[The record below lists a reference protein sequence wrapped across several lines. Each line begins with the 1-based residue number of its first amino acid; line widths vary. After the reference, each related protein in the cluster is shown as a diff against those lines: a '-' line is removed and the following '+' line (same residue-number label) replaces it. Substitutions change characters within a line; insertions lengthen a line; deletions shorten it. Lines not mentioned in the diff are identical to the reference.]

1 MTNWVACALSS
12 VTRESSLFSINGRN
26 GRLILRDIQAAL
38 PMLEF
43 ELVTRTLGS
52 CDHSRIFTLKFNVNR
67 RNRRQMSSK
76 KQRHYSANSRLVV
89 NGQPST
95 TCWRGSAT
103 RAPNGRIERPE
114 HFEGQSPFLETLNLS
129 LATKYRLLRPTSWS
143 RTIQCLS
150 ICSCV
155 QSNVQSSTGR
165 AIG

>member
-1 MTNWVACALSS
+1 MTNWVSCALSS
-12 VTRESSLFSINGRN
+12 VTRESPLFSINGPN

-103 RAPNGRIERPE
+103 SGPRAGSEKPAIYEGTPPYWRPC
-114 HFEGQSPFLETLNLS
+114 T
-129 LATKYRLLRPTSWS
+129 
-143 RTIQCLS
+143 
-150 ICSCV
+150 
-155 QSNVQSSTGR
+155 
-165 AIG
+165 